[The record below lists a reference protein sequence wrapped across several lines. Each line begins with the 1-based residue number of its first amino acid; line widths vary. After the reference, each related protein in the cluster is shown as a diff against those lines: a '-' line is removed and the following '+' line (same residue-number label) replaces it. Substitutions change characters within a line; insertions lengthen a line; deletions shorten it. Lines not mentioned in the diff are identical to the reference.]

1 MANPKMQSKKSVSF
15 KKSGPS
21 NDVTLSDADVKKLG
35 EQLAALIT
43 FVSEHHVPLSMLERR
58 RGTKFPMGGE
68 HVLAQMEAAV
78 RQHGVPLPVG
88 CTADDLLARREAMR
102 RLRPL
107 AQQAAELAKLLS
119 DAATVEERL
128 GWRLALTMYGV
139 MRSLSRNHAGIAAS
153 VDAISGWF
161 ALGRR
166 PPKAVTPAA
175 PVVTK
180 VPA

>member
-1 MANPKMQSKKSVSF
+1 MANPKMQSKKSVPS
-15 KKSGPS
+15 KPLPS
-21 NDVTLSDADVKKLG
+21 NDVSLSAAEVQKIGD
-35 EQLAALIT
+35 QLSELIK
-43 FVSEHHVPLSMLERR
+43 FVSEHHVPLSVQERR
-58 RGTKFPMGGE
+58 RGTKFPVGGE

-107 AQQAAELAKLLS
+107 AQQAAELAKLLA
-119 DAATVEERL
+119 DAATVEERV
-128 GWRLALTMYGV
+128 GWRVALTMYGV

-153 VDAISGWF
+153 VDAIAGWF

-166 PPKAVTPAA
+166 PKVTTPPAA